1 MSIPTPAPAP
11 PQKKMSP
18 LVIILLVLLGLFAL
32 GAIAVVGGGLFIA
45 HKLHQAA
52 GNTGL
57 AAAKVLAATNPDV
70 DVVSTDDDRGTI
82 TIRDRKTGKNLTLS
96 FDDIKNGRLHM
107 EADGKQVS
115 IEAKGDGANS
125 GIEVKTSDGESM
137 KFGGVGEK
145 LPAWIPTF
153 PGTPSSHGQTVSHNA
168 KEDSGATSF
177 ELKQPV
183 TKLSDYY
190 YDALNKAG
198 LKASKTM
205 ASDQMAVIQ
214 GTDDA
219 DRRAVVFTITGNGD
233 TSTVN
238 VSYHSKNKE

>member
-1 MSIPTPAPAP
+1 MSTPTPGVP
-11 PQKKMSP
+11 PSRQGMNP
-18 LVIILLVLLGLFAL
+18 IIIILLVLFGLFAL

-52 GNTGL
+52 GNPGL

-145 LPAWIPTF
+145 LPA
-153 PGTPSSHGQTVSHNA
+153 
-168 KEDSGATSF
+168 
-177 ELKQPV
+177 
-183 TKLSDYY
+183 
-190 YDALNKAG
+190 
-198 LKASKTM
+198 
-205 ASDQMAVIQ
+205 
-214 GTDDA
+214 
-219 DRRAVVFTITGNGD
+219 
-233 TSTVN
+233 
-238 VSYHSKNKE
+238 